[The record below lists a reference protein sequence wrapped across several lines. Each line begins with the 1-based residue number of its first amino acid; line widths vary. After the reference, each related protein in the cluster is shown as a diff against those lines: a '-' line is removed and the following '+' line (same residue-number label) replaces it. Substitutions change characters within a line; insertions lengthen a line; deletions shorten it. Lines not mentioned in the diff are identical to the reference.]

1 MRARRF
7 ATESRTEY
15 LHPLCAVNAFEESWN
30 SMGIRLHFWGAARTV
45 TGSSHHLECA
55 GRHLLLD
62 CGLFQ
67 GKRQDAQE
75 INSHFAMNPQALANT
90 KGDGLSAVVLSHAH
104 IDHSGNLPG
113 LVKHGYRGPIYTTP
127 TTIDLCDPMLKDS
140 AHIQE
145 GDAEFMNR
153 RRTRRKLIGAPMGA
167 EPFEPLYTQEDA
179 EQVLR
184 QVRPVN
190 LHVPTL
196 LEGSSKD
203 EGFSISLSNAG
214 HMLGSACVLV
224 EAKEHGQK
232 TRLLFSGDVGRK
244 NLPIIRNPDEAP
256 LADYLIME
264 STYGNRLH
272 QPAGP
277 VKQKLARLIQ
287 RTAARGGRVIV
298 PAFAVER
305 TQQLVMLLHQLTD
318 EKLIPELPIFVD
330 SPLATNV
337 TDVFR
342 RHTEDWDKE
351 ICEFYHKGVD
361 PFGWKQLRYTRTVE
375 ESKALNDLH
384 VPYIV
389 MAASGMC
396 EAGRIL
402 HHLKNGIENPRNLVL
417 ITGYQAANTLGRK
430 LVERLPEVNIFG
442 EPMRL
447 RAEVD
452 SIGELSGHA
461 DQNELLAWME
471 PTVKTL
477 KKVFLVHGEPLA
489 QQALKEEIERRYDL
503 PVIVPARGERFE
515 VE

>member
-1 MRARRF
+1 
-7 ATESRTEY
+7 
-15 LHPLCAVNAFEESWN
+15 
-30 SMGIRLHFWGAARTV
+30 MGIRLHFWGAARTV

-55 GRHLLLD
+55 GRQILLD

-67 GKRQDAQE
+67 GKRQEAQE
-75 INSHFAMNPQALANT
+75 INKHLALNPAELAGNAL
-90 KGDGLSAVVLSHAH
+90 SSVVLSHAH

-113 LVKHGYRGPIYTTP
+113 LVKQGYRGPIYTTP

-153 RRTRRKLIGAPMGA
+153 RRHRRKMVGVDPGA
-167 EPFEPLYTQEDA
+167 EPFEPLYAQEDA
-179 EQVLR
+179 EQVL
-184 QVRPVN
+184 QQMRPVK
-190 LHVPTL
+190 LHEPTL
-196 LEGSSKD
+196 LNGSTKD
-203 EGFSISLSNAG
+203 EGFSISLTNAG
-214 HMLGSACVLV
+214 HMLGSTCVLV
-224 EAKEHGQK
+224 EASERGQK

-244 NLPIIRNPDEAP
+244 NLPIIQDPDEAP
-256 LADYLIME
+256 QADYLIME

-272 QPAGP
+272 QPPGP
-277 VKQKLARLIQ
+277 VKQKLARLVK
-287 RTAARGGRVIV
+287 RVAARGGKIIV

-305 TQQLVMLLHQLTD
+305 TQQLVMLLHELSQ
-318 EKLIPELPIFVD
+318 EKQIPDLPIFVD
-330 SPLATNV
+330 SPLASKV
-337 TDVFR
+337 TEVFR
-342 RHTEDWDKE
+342 KHTEDWDPE
-351 ICEFYHKGVD
+351 ISGFSNNGLID
-361 PFGWKQLRYTRTVE
+361 PFGWERLKYTQTVQ
-375 ESKALNDLH
+375 ESKALNDLR
-384 VPYIV
+384 VPFMV

-402 HHLKNGIENPRNLVL
+402 HHLKNGIEDPRNLIL

-430 LVERLPEVNIFG
+430 IVDRLPEVNIFG

-471 PTVKTL
+471 PTVKTV

-489 QQALKEEIERRYDL
+489 QQALKEEIERRYKL
-503 PVIVPARGERFE
+503 EVVCPGRGDRFE
-515 VE
+515 VN

>member
-1 MRARRF
+1 
-7 ATESRTEY
+7 
-15 LHPLCAVNAFEESWN
+15 
-30 SMGIRLHFWGAARTV
+30 MGIRLHFWGAARTV

-55 GRHLLLD
+55 GRQILLD

-67 GKRQDAQE
+67 GRRQEAQE
-75 INSHFAMNPQALANT
+75 INAHLALSPAELASPN
-90 KGDGLSAVVLSHAH
+90 GAGLSSVVLSHAH

-113 LVKHGYRGPIYTTP
+113 LIKRGYRGPIYTTP

-153 RRTRRKLIGAPMGA
+153 RRSRRKMVGAPLGA
-167 EPFEPLYTQEDA
+167 EPVAPLYTQENA
-179 EQVLR
+179 EQVI
-184 QVRPVN
+184 QQMRPVK
-190 LHVPTL
+190 LHEL
-196 LEGSSKD
+196 QILAGSTKD
-203 EGFSISLSNAG
+203 EGFSIALSNAG

-224 EAKEHGQK
+224 EAKERGQK

-244 NLPIIRNPDEAP
+244 NLPIIKDPDEAP
-256 LADYLIME
+256 SADYLIME

-272 QPAGP
+272 QPPGP
-277 VKQKLARLIQ
+277 VKQKLARLVQ
-287 RTAARGGRVIV
+287 RVAARGGRIIV

-305 TQQLVMLLHQLTD
+305 TQQLVMLLHELTD

-337 TDVFR
+337 TEVFR
-342 RHTEDWDKE
+342 KHTEDWDTE
-351 ICEFYHKGVD
+351 ISGLYPNGVD
-361 PFGWKQLRYTRTVE
+361 PFGWERLRYTRTVQ

-384 VPYIV
+384 VPFIV
-389 MAASGMC
+389 MSASGMC

-402 HHLKNGIENPRNLVL
+402 HHLKNGIEDPRNLIL

-430 LVERLPEVNIFG
+430 LVERQPEVNIFG

-461 DQNELLAWME
+461 DQNELMAWME

-477 KKVFLVHGEPLA
+477 KKVFLVHGESLA
-489 QQALKEEIERRYDL
+489 QQALKEEIEKRYGL
-503 PVIVPARGERFE
+503 EVVCPARGDRFE
-515 VE
+515 VS

>member
-1 MRARRF
+1 
-7 ATESRTEY
+7 
-15 LHPLCAVNAFEESWN
+15 
-30 SMGIRLHFWGAARTV
+30 MGIRLHFWGAARTV

-55 GRHLLLD
+55 GRQILLD

-67 GKRQDAQE
+67 GKRQEAQE
-75 INSHFAMNPQALANT
+75 INKHLALNPAELAGNAL
-90 KGDGLSAVVLSHAH
+90 SSVVLSHAH

-113 LVKHGYRGPIYTTP
+113 LVKQGYRGPIYTTP

-153 RRTRRKLIGAPMGA
+153 RRHRRKMVGVDPGA
-167 EPFEPLYTQEDA
+167 EPFEPLYAQEDA
-179 EQVLR
+179 EQVL
-184 QVRPVN
+184 QQMRPVK
-190 LHVPTL
+190 LHEPTL
-196 LEGSSKD
+196 LSGSTKD
-203 EGFSISLSNAG
+203 EGFSISLTNAG
-214 HMLGSACVLV
+214 HMLGSTCVLV
-224 EAKEHGQK
+224 EASERGQK

-244 NLPIIRNPDEAP
+244 NLPIIQDPDEAP
-256 LADYLIME
+256 QADYLIME

-272 QPAGP
+272 QPPGP
-277 VKQKLARLIQ
+277 VKQKLARLVK
-287 RTAARGGRVIV
+287 RVAARGGKIIV

-305 TQQLVMLLHQLTD
+305 TQQLVMLLHELSQ
-318 EKLIPELPIFVD
+318 EKQIPDIPIFVD
-330 SPLATNV
+330 SPLASKV
-337 TDVFR
+337 TEVFR
-342 RHTEDWDKE
+342 KHTEDWDPE
-351 ICEFYHKGVD
+351 ISGFSNNGLID
-361 PFGWKQLRYTRTVE
+361 PFGWERLKYTQTVQ
-375 ESKALNDLH
+375 ESKALNDLR
-384 VPYIV
+384 VPFMV

-402 HHLKNGIENPRNLVL
+402 HHLKNGIEDPRNLIL

-430 LVERLPEVNIFG
+430 IVDRLPEVNIFG

-471 PTVKTL
+471 PTVKTV

-489 QQALKEEIERRYDL
+489 QQALKEEIERRYKL
-503 PVIVPARGERFE
+503 EVICPGRGDRFE
-515 VE
+515 VN